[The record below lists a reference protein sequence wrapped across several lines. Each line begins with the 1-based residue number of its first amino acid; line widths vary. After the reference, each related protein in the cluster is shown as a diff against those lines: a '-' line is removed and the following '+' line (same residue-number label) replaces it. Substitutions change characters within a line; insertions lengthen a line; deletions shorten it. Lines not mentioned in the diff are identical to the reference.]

1 MVSTLIGDCP
11 ARRMLQDTSA
21 CKHTQGAW
29 PFAIFSLRSCKGGQ
43 VEAEEWYDSADVLV
57 VPSWYEPFGMVTLE
71 GMLHGLPI
79 VASAIGGPAEI
90 LEHERTG
97 LLFPPGNVEALAD
110 ALLQFLTNPSLC
122 QRVGTAAADEVR
134 HSWQWSHI
142 MTKMQVVYQEAMSS
156 R

>member
-1 MVSTLIGDCP
+1 MASTLIGDCL

-57 VPSWYEPFGMVTLE
+57 VPSWYEPFGMVILE

-97 LLFPPGNVEALAD
+97 LLFPPRDVEALAC
-110 ALLQFLTNPSLC
+110 ALLQLVENPAQRRNSGSNTRPLHLPLPLPSSAFLAL
-122 QRVGTAAADEVR
+122 E
-134 HSWQWSHI
+134 
-142 MTKMQVVYQEAMSS
+142 E
-156 R
+156 